1 MRDVKFFIGV
11 AVMLFLGVLMLFLYN
26 QSIAYEEEETRK
38 KHIDSLL
45 LTLDNKIEEITK
57 VALTSSVMLAQN
69 PYVMRCLEEKNR
81 AVCVEGC

>member
-1 MRDVKFFIGV
+1 MRDVKFFVGV

-26 QSIAYEEEETRK
+26 QSISYEEEETRK
-38 KHIDSLL
+38 KHIDALL

-69 PYVMRCLEEKNR
+69 PYVMRYLNGKLVIR
-81 AVCVEGC
+81 